1 VKCTVI
7 SNCKQCKQTNPQTCA
22 ICAPGYFVN
31 GTKCSP
37 CSTLCPTCLSSSICT
52 SCAAGYTIPNSAAQ
66 GTCISCTRP
75 CLTCSAS
82 TTYCTSCVEGFVKK
96 NWMCQNNVNVGFSFT
111 LNANSAAS
119 VLSLVDTL
127 VAWLLNAMKLS
138 TDRVE
143 AVTFTSIKLG
153 SVTVT
158 GEADPSSGSSTTS
171 TGSATAATSSL
182 ASALSVGASIG
193 SFGVTSSS
201 VITNGVT
208 NTVDTTTE
216 SSTNLGLIIG
226 LSVGI
231 PIFISTYS
239 SI

>member
-1 VKCTVI
+1 
-7 SNCKQCKQTNPQTCA
+7 
-22 ICAPGYFVN
+22 
-31 GTKCSP
+31 
-37 CSTLCPTCLSSSICT
+37 
-52 SCAAGYTIPNSAAQ
+52 
-66 GTCISCTRP
+66 
-75 CLTCSAS
+75 
-82 TTYCTSCVEGFVKK
+82 VEGFVKK

-208 NTVDTTTE
+208 NTDVNTYTTE
-216 SSTNLGLIIG
+216 SSSNLGLIIS

-231 PIFISTYS
+231 PIFVSTYS